1 MGVGKTNI
9 DLDGQLT
16 NFPGQT
22 QRVEAQGL
30 AQLVAS
36 SSRPLVVAAT
46 KFLHWRHQALDELR
60 IRERAH
66 QPTNPRTMVVHTAR
80 HPIAS
85 STRLDEWEH
94 RPGNTGLALITA
106 QPLFTSTIASTITNI
121 ASWLGKLHQMLS
133 SCNRDGTTIHYHF
146 TI

>member
-22 QRVEAQGL
+22 KGVEAQGL

-36 SSRPLVVAAT
+36 SSRPLVVAAS

-60 IRERAH
+60 IRDQLTSR
-66 QPTNPRTMVVHTAR
+66 PTLEPW
-80 HPIAS
+80 S
-85 STRLDEWEH
+85 YTRLDTQL
-94 RPGNTGLALITA
+94 RAAL
-106 QPLFTSTIASTITNI
+106 
-121 ASWLGKLHQMLS
+121 
-133 SCNRDGTTIHYHF
+133 D
-146 TI
+146 

>member
-36 SSRPLVVAAT
+36 SSRPLVVAAS

-60 IRERAH
+60 IREQLTSSPAD
-66 QPTNPRTMVVHTAR
+66 QPSNHGRTHGSTPNCEQ
-80 HPIAS
+80 HS
-85 STRLDEWEH
+85 SRTS
-94 RPGNTGLALITA
+94 GSTGQVSPA
-106 QPLFTSTIASTITNI
+106 
-121 ASWLGKLHQMLS
+121 
-133 SCNRDGTTIHYHF
+133 
-146 TI
+146 